1 MIPLRDANPSRKR
14 PVVTIFLIIINVLIF
29 IFETSLPYNLLE
41 EFLKIFG
48 FIPLML
54 TKSLFGFLRGNIQL
68 YILPVFTSMFLHGSW
83 THLISNMWALWL
95 FGDNVEDRMG
105 HFKFLMFY
113 LISGAIAALVHYLF
127 NFNSPVVTI
136 GASGAI
142 AGVMGAYF
150 VMFPFARITTLIPL
164 LWIPFF
170 VDIPSFI
177 YIGLW
182 FISQISNGVL
192 TLIGPLYGAGIAW
205 WAHIG
210 GFLYGAYV
218 APKFKRKRYYG
229 YMNNY
234 YGFFS

>member
-1 MIPLRDANPSRKR
+1 MIPLRDANPSRKK
-14 PVVTIFLIIINVLIF
+14 PVVTFLIIFVNLVIF
-29 IFETSLPYNLLE
+29 IFETSMPHYLLE
-41 EFLKIFG
+41 DFLKVFG

-54 TKSLFGFLRGNIQL
+54 TKSLLGVLSGNIEI
-68 YILPVFTSMFLHGSW
+68 YILPIFTSMFLHGSW

-105 HFKFLMFY
+105 HFKFLIFY
-113 LISGAIAALVHYLF
+113 LISGFIAALVHYLF

-150 VMFPFARITTLIPL
+150 IMFPFARITTLIPL

-218 APKFKRKRYYG
+218 APKYKRKRYYG
-229 YMNNY
+229 YMDNY